1 MLVEASACFSSKMFS
16 LPTPALNC
24 TVFVSSRPRFP
35 TPMTF
40 GGAFVSELDLSSRE
54 PVVGLLELLSS
65 KDPEDAVGAKILSY
79 FEPVE
84 D

>member
-1 MLVEASACFSSKMFS
+1 MLVEASACFLSKIVS

-24 TVFVSSRPRFP
+24 VVFVSFRPRFP

-65 KDPEDAVGAKILSY
+65 KDSEDAVRAKILSY

>member
-16 LPTPALNC
+16 LLTPTLNC

-65 KDPEDAVGAKILSY
+65 KDPEDAVGAKILSH
-79 FEPVE
+79 FELVE

>member
-1 MLVEASACFSSKMFS
+1 MLVEPSACFLSKMFS
-16 LPTPALNC
+16 LATRALIC
-24 TVFVSSRPRFP
+24 VVFVSFRPRFP

-54 PVVGLLELLSS
+54 PVVGLLELLSG
-65 KDPEDAVGAKILSY
+65 KDPEDAVGVKILSY
-79 FEPVE
+79 FESVE